1 MTVSVNGSGKRS
13 IELDVDRCVFCDSD

>member
-13 IELDVDRCVFCDSD
+13 IELNVDRCVFRDSD